1 MTALVLMMIVAALAT
16 GLAMEA
22 YKKVARKDRAS
33 AWESRLV
40 ALVPSTLFGFVLW
53 RTVDF
58 TTLSPYLVQSAWMMV
73 PCTLAVYILQLPACM
88 KLWKPLL
95 KRWLDRRLK

>member
-58 TTLSPYLVQSAWMMV
+58 TALSPYLVQSAWMMV